1 LYSFAGCSAW
11 SIAGGIEEAGG
22 STVSSNALWEHLKTK
37 LLNANYTVYIRN
49 APNDAA
55 DAIRAFTGFVEQ

>member
-1 LYSFAGCSAW
+1 
-11 SIAGGIEEAGG
+11 
-22 STVSSNALWEHLKTK
+22 VSSNALWEHLKTK